1 MEEENKK
8 ARKVARR
15 EYIDDVRELV
25 MFVRKRD
32 KRVAKHQAEEA
43 VRRAQKQVR
52 CAAGGSRQDVHKH
65 TLHIRGEAAA
75 TAAAGNTQTCSFPGA
90 RAD

>member
-8 ARKVARR
+8 ARKLARR
-15 EYIDDVRELV
+15 EYNDDVRELA

-43 VRRAQKQVR
+43 ARRAQKQVR
-52 CAAGGSRQDVHKH
+52 AGSG
-65 TLHIRGEAAA
+65 LAAA
-75 TAAAGNTQTCSFPGA
+75 AVVCLLTCGEQDA
-90 RAD
+90 RLHCICM